1 MRVAMTAALLSAA
14 AALPPPHTRGL
25 AALERDTDALL
36 DDPDKGVTVHSKPQL
51 VRRVHELALQLDSI
65 EAGLERRL
73 SLSDAEENSGVLQTL
88 VRARNAFG
96 SFLFK
101 AATQAGQLFFG
112 LMDRLTD
119 ERVATGLFL
128 AGVFFPPIAVAAGG
142 AGVAIAGVDA
152 LKTVIIRHYCD
163 GATWASGF
171 QLLVWELSLGVA
183 SVATCGIASLAT
195 GAVDT
200 VKANMQVNL
209 DAAMTHASDA
219 VGEMNDDD
227 MRPLKTALGRKD
239 ATISA
244 ATSGEG
250 GWIERRF
257 SHADICGDFSPRNQ
271 REQEVVTEPFYSG
284 DGDEWG
290 EQTRVVDTS
299 STGAMVSRA
308 ASAVSGAL
316 RQAFSR
322 VRRDSWVEPVASED
336 LLTSLDY

>member
-1 MRVAMTAALLSAA
+1 MRVALAAALLSAS
-14 AALPPPHTRGL
+14 AALPPPRARGV

-88 VRARNAFG
+88 VRAANAFG

-128 AGVFFPPIAVAAGG
+128 AGVFFPPVAVAAGG

-152 LKTVIIRHYCD
+152 LKTVIIRHHCD

-200 VKANMQVNL
+200 VKANMQANL
-209 DAAMTHASDA
+209 GAAMTHASEA
-219 VGEMNDDD
+219 AGD
-227 MRPLKTALGRKD
+227 MDEDLVPELQTALGRKE
-239 ATISA
+239 ATITA
-244 ATSGEG
+244 AASGGG
-250 GWIERRF
+250 GWIEHRF

-271 REQEVVTEPFYSG
+271 REQEVITEPIYSG

-308 ASAVSGAL
+308 ASAL
-316 RQAFSR
+316 RSAWSR
-322 VRRDSWVEPVASED
+322 VRRNSWVEPVAFED